1 MNQSTS
7 TDTRIYK
14 LIATFKIDAD
24 IASVAPFGSGHIN
37 DTYRIRNS
45 DPNGVDY
52 LLQRV
57 NHHVF
62 KDVPVLMQNLLYV
75 TEHLKL
81 KLAEIPGTDLEK
93 EVMTIVETHDGKPY
107 FQDSDGNYWR
117 VFHFLK
123 DTRSYDQVTTGQQA
137 YEGGKAF
144 GRFQALLADMEP
156 GLIKDTIPDFHNVE
170 SRLGK
175 FEQAVKA
182 DKVGR
187 LHNVLPEVE
196 FIRQRIDE
204 MSEILRLGRAGKLPL
219 RIVHNDTKFNNV
231 LLNTDDQAQCVIDLD
246 TVMPGYVAYDF
257 GDSIRNLGANDGLF
271 FPLPE
276 PLITGPATRVMSLR
290 DGTKKMSKSDSSDN
304 SRINLTD
311 DADTIAQKIRKAKT
325 DPEPLPSEEKGLEA
339 RPEADNLVGIYA
351 ALAGRSK
358 AEVLT
363 EFGGGQFS
371 SFKNALVEL
380 CVAKLSPIASEMKRL
395 VADPGHVDSIL
406 IDGAQRAQ
414 AIAVETMN
422 ATKDIVGFIRKT

>member
-182 DKVGR
+182 DEVGR

-257 GDSIRNLGANDGLF
+257 GDSIRTIANTASEDEQNIELIDINISLF
-271 FPLPE
+271 ESYTKGYLKEAINFLTEYELNSLLKGTLLLPYAQ
-276 PLITGPATRVMSLR
+276 TVRF
-290 DGTKKMSKSDSSDN
+290 
-304 SRINLTD
+304 LTD
-311 DADTIAQKIRKAKT
+311 YLEGDHYYKIHSPDHNLQRTRAQ
-325 DPEPLPSEEKGLEA
+325 L
-339 RPEADNLVGIYA
+339 
-351 ALAGRSK
+351 
-358 AEVLT
+358 
-363 EFGGGQFS
+363 
-371 SFKNALVEL
+371 ALVK
-380 CVAKLSPIASEMKRL
+380 KLEENRDKLDQI
-395 VADPGHVDSIL
+395 I
-406 IDGAQRAQ
+406 IDTWNQY
-414 AIAVETMN
+414 
-422 ATKDIVGFIRKT
+422 KS

>member
-123 DTRSYDQVTTGQQA
+123 DTRSYDQVTTVQQA

-257 GDSIRNLGANDGLF
+257 GDSIRTIANTASEDEQNIELIDINISLF
-271 FPLPE
+271 ESYTKGYLKEAINFLTEYELNSLLKGTLLLPYAQ
-276 PLITGPATRVMSLR
+276 TVRF
-290 DGTKKMSKSDSSDN
+290 
-304 SRINLTD
+304 LTD
-311 DADTIAQKIRKAKT
+311 YLEGDHYYKIHSPDHNLQRTRAQ
-325 DPEPLPSEEKGLEA
+325 L
-339 RPEADNLVGIYA
+339 
-351 ALAGRSK
+351 
-358 AEVLT
+358 
-363 EFGGGQFS
+363 
-371 SFKNALVEL
+371 ALVK
-380 CVAKLSPIASEMKRL
+380 KLEENRDKLDQI
-395 VADPGHVDSIL
+395 I
-406 IDGAQRAQ
+406 IDTWNQY
-414 AIAVETMN
+414 
-422 ATKDIVGFIRKT
+422 KS

>member
-123 DTRSYDQVTTGQQA
+123 YTRSYDQVTTGQQA

-257 GDSIRNLGANDGLF
+257 GDSIRTIANTASEDEQNIELIDINISLF
-271 FPLPE
+271 ESYTKGYLKEAINFLTEYELNSLLKGTLLLPYAQ
-276 PLITGPATRVMSLR
+276 TVRF
-290 DGTKKMSKSDSSDN
+290 
-304 SRINLTD
+304 LTD
-311 DADTIAQKIRKAKT
+311 YLEGDHYYKIHSPDHNLQRTRAQ
-325 DPEPLPSEEKGLEA
+325 L
-339 RPEADNLVGIYA
+339 
-351 ALAGRSK
+351 
-358 AEVLT
+358 
-363 EFGGGQFS
+363 
-371 SFKNALVEL
+371 ALVK
-380 CVAKLSPIASEMKRL
+380 KLEENRDKLDQI
-395 VADPGHVDSIL
+395 I
-406 IDGAQRAQ
+406 IDTWNQY
-414 AIAVETMN
+414 
-422 ATKDIVGFIRKT
+422 KS

>member
-257 GDSIRNLGANDGLF
+257 GDSIRTIANTASEDEQNIELIDINISLF
-271 FPLPE
+271 ESYTKGYLKEAINFLTEYELNSLLKGTLLLPYAQ
-276 PLITGPATRVMSLR
+276 TVRF
-290 DGTKKMSKSDSSDN
+290 
-304 SRINLTD
+304 LTD
-311 DADTIAQKIRKAKT
+311 YLEGDHYYKIHSPDHNLQRTRAQ
-325 DPEPLPSEEKGLEA
+325 L
-339 RPEADNLVGIYA
+339 
-351 ALAGRSK
+351 
-358 AEVLT
+358 
-363 EFGGGQFS
+363 
-371 SFKNALVEL
+371 ALVK
-380 CVAKLSPIASEMKRL
+380 KLEENRDKLDQI
-395 VADPGHVDSIL
+395 I
-406 IDGAQRAQ
+406 IDTWNQY
-414 AIAVETMN
+414 
-422 ATKDIVGFIRKT
+422 KS